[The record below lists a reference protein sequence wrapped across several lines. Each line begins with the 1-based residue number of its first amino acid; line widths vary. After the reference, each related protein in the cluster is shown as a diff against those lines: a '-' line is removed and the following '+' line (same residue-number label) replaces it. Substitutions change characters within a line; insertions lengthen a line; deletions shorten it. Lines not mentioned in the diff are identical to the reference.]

1 MPTQLT
7 DEFGLAQA
15 RMHIRL
21 DPDDSSPLVQLY
33 LQAAI
38 DRVEQYIQ
46 APMPRNLA
54 DPGQPEVIGIP
65 PSLKAAALLF
75 LGDLWENRESS
86 LEHKMIENPA
96 AIALMAPYRTK
107 LGV

>member
-1 MPTQLT
+1 MATPLT
-7 DEFGLAQA
+7 DDFGLTQA
-15 RMHIRL
+15 RLHIRL
-21 DPDDSSPLVQLY
+21 DTDDSNPLVQLY
-33 LQAAI
+33 IEAAI

-46 APMPRNLA
+46 APMSRNLA
-54 DPGQPEVIGIP
+54 DEGQPEVVGIP